1 MFIISFH
8 SEQIKS
14 LLCSST
20 QWFSPILTKRYLVAL
35 CRSWSI
41 MTQMITHA
49 HFLNFLFYSACSK
62 HSGHFQFF
70 FFFPDKILFCVGAIA
85 PAVPSGWNMF
95 ILDLPMFRFILS
107 FQNSTS
113 IQPSPLQE
121 SFSDYWIRSIIPFL
135 FYNILI

>member
-20 QWFSPILTKRYLVAL
+20 QWFSPILTKRYLIAL

-70 FFFPDKILFCVGAIA
+70 FFFLTRFCFVLG
-85 PAVPSGWNMF
+85 P
-95 ILDLPMFRFILS
+95 LHQL
-107 FQNSTS
+107 
-113 IQPSPLQE
+113 SPLAEICLSLIFRCLDSSCHFRTQLQYNQAPFKSPSLTTE
-121 SFSDYWIRSIIPFL
+121 SEASSHFFSITF
-135 FYNILI
+135 